1 MSINLKLPAI
11 VASLAAATLVLA
23 GCAAPGES
31 TADAASGT
39 DAAFPVTLEHAFGET
54 TIEAAPERVVTWGW
68 GSTEA
73 ALAVGVVPVAM
84 PFQSYGGDENG
95 ILPWTAEKLEELGV
109 ETPEV
114 LPDATDELPFEDIA
128 AAEPDLILAVFSGIT
143 AEDYELLSEIAPTVA
158 YVGEAW
164 TTPWKDVV
172 TTVGDALGRSAEAEA
187 VLADI
192 DEQLAT
198 AAAEHPELEGKTVA
212 AVSDVAGTF
221 YVYKKADARVEFLF
235 DLGLESA
242 PSVDELSNGDS
253 TFYYTLSY
261 EQLDKLDA
269 DILISYSDTQDEAD
283 AFLSSSHGLA
293 IPAVKAGAVASVVG
307 TEFVAA
313 VSPPTALS
321 LTWGLDG
328 LVELL
333 SAAASR

>member
-31 TADAASGT
+31 TADAASGS

-95 ILPWTAEKLEELGV
+95 ILPWTAEKLEELGA

-261 EQLDKLDA
+261 EQLDKLEA

-293 IPAVKAGAVASVVG
+293 IPAVKSGAVASVVG